1 MNALVESIKANDGRN
16 RTYNLVEHT
25 ADAVRLNERG
35 CKIRLRR
42 YLKLIDRASWNQ
54 EEFSTNSGNRLMRRF
69 AEWCNSDDE
78 KIAKERKET
87 RNLMSKHRGGWKPYL
102 CFDYKT
108 DNFLLTLPAR
118 LVRGV
123 EAPDVYWTVRYGD
136 REAQVPVSVEAAVT
150 GSVTKETSIEL
161 TNQEVFGAFDVSFSS
176 NGEQQAK
183 WKIPADPIRFFETNG
198 DHVEP
203 KALRPGDAVSFSDR
217 SYVPSSEAIYYQET
231 WGGLL
236 RCSFQFEEGDLIV
249 FPDKKALSIGK
260 RPAEGMLKRGLITGA
275 YGEKEDKRYPVY
287 SSLPSLFARILP
299 ESVNG
304 TQLRVNGQNYR
315 LFDNGAPLDGVI
327 AFDLQERV
335 PEEGVHIALGQF
347 GVNKNG
353 LYHVELDIPKD
364 YAKRTWD
371 FMLINGLEYSF
382 DEAPYIFVENGVLCV
397 PAKTGLKKHDEI
409 IREAVE
415 DGQLRFA
422 FAIPEEDECF
432 RLELDGVPVAFEIPK
447 LSYRFPG
454 DESWQTKLLLS
465 IWHKELPDIVEVRF
479 PADRITILLDE
490 EGNYIIPVLSGHIG
504 GAVQLSKTIASLTGG
519 NEVITTASDR
529 RGAFA
534 IDTWAHNRGLVIL
547 NPEKIVDVTSA
558 VLEGRQV
565 RLSSTIPLSGNL
577 PVELDPGYA
586 DKNAD
591 IVLSPYV
598 SNSGNALLLSPCIS
612 VGIGTKKGVTKRQ
625 IALAVAGF
633 CKEYG
638 FLRGAIRTLFTIDLK
653 KNEEGLNEFC
663 REEGFGLVFYS
674 ADKLS
679 RAPGEFTA
687 SDFVKEVTGVDN
699 VCERAAI
706 LGEGPGGVLAAK
718 KTSYGGITLAAAIPG
733 RMEF

>member
-1 MNALVESIKANDGRN
+1 MVYFVGAGPGDPDLITVKGQRLIEQADTIIYAGSLVNPDLLAGARFNAKIYDSSKMSLPEIISAMKKTEPGI
-16 RTYNLVEHT
+16 T
-25 ADAVRLNERG
+25 VRLHTGDPSIYGAIREQMEELDRE
-35 CKIRLRR
+35 KISYRVIPGVSSFSAAAAALNTE
-42 YLKLIDRASWNQ
+42 YTVPEGNQTLIITREAGRTPVPEEQALPLLAGHGAAMALFLSAGLTDEVQAHLLEGGYTAETPAAIVYRASWP
-54 EEFSTNSGNRLMRRF
+54 
-69 AEWCNSDDE
+69 DE
-78 KIAKERKET
+78 KVVRCTVGSLAESTAENGIEKQA
-87 RNLMSKHRGGWKPYL
+87 LLLVG
-102 CFDYKT
+102 D
-108 DNFLLTLPAR
+108 FL
-118 LVRGV
+118 
-123 EAPDVYWTVRYGD
+123 E
-136 REAQVPVSVEAAVT
+136 
-150 GSVTKETSIEL
+150 
-161 TNQEVFGAFDVSFSS
+161 
-176 NGEQQAK
+176 
-183 WKIPADPIRFFETNG
+183 
-198 DHVEP
+198 
-203 KALRPGDAVSFSDR
+203 
-217 SYVPSSEAIYYQET
+217 
-231 WGGLL
+231 
-236 RCSFQFEEGDLIV
+236 EEG
-249 FPDKKALSIGK
+249 K
-260 RPAEGMLKRGLITGA
+260 RSRLYAPEYSTDVRE
-275 YGEKEDKRYPVY
+275 GEK
-287 SSLPSLFARILP
+287 A
-299 ESVNG
+299 G
-304 TQLRVNGQNYR
+304 
-315 LFDNGAPLDGVI
+315 I
-327 AFDLQERV
+327 A
-335 PEEGVHIALGQF
+335 IACFTDRGEAL
-347 GVNKNG
+347 
-353 LYHVELDIPKD
+353 
-364 YAKRTWD
+364 AKRLAPRLLDW
-371 FMLINGLEYSF
+371 YSRR
-382 DEAPYIFVENGVLCV
+382 ALIFVGAAGIAVRAIAPFV
-397 PAKTGLKKHDEI
+397 KKKTIDPA
-409 IREAVE
+409 V
-415 DGQLRFA
+415 
-422 FAIPEEDECF
+422 
-432 RLELDGVPVAFEIPK
+432 
-447 LSYRFPG
+447 
-454 DESWQTKLLLS
+454 
-465 IWHKELPDIVEVRF
+465 IV
-479 PADRITILLDE
+479 LDE

-519 NEVITTASDR
+519 NAVITTASDR